1 MSING
6 LSRVLVVLY
15 FVEVGLVLVIV
26 PWTQFWDR
34 NYFVEAWPITEAALT
49 SPTIR
54 GAVTGVGIVSLWAAV
69 METAAL
75 LRQRWTPI
83 QDLQGEVF
91 PPSS

>member
-6 LSRVLVVLY
+6 LSRALVVFY
-15 FVEVGLVLVIV
+15 FVEVGLALVII

-34 NYFVEAWPITEAALT
+34 NYFVEAWSTTEAALT
-49 SPTIR
+49 SPAIR

-69 METAAL
+69 METASL
-75 LRQRWTPI
+75 LRRRWAQT
-83 QDLQGEVF
+83 QELYGEVF